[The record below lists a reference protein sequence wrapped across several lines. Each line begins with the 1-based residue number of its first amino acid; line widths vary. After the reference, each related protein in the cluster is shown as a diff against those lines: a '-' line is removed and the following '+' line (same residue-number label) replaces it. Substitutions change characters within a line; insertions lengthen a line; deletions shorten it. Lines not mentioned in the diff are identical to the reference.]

1 MHEHHP
7 GVQDMACDTFL
18 KISQKCKRKFM
29 TPQVGRVLSGV
40 CCYDLCIVL
49 YCMVLYLL

>member
-18 KISQKCKRKFM
+18 KVHIRLFM
-29 TPQVGRVLSGV
+29 YMS
-40 CCYDLCIVL
+40 L
-49 YCMVLYLL
+49 YIYFYLYIYFNIYGKIWLVIHF